1 MLIDINLLP
10 RKERK
15 SLMALIITAGL
26 ILLFIIGSIF
36 LFISYQSTKTEL
48 NSLKSQLQT
57 TSQLRVIQEQKLGEI
72 NATSAVDELKST
84 IEWTEKLPISS
95 VTLLDHL
102 TSLLPER
109 GFILNI
115 DYQDT
120 GTVTLNVQFDTNREA
135 AYYLNELERSNV
147 IRKVTLN
154 SLSTSGQEMEE
165 SNKPVKDVLDKILV
179 LRYLATYQI
188 ELNNQ
193 ALKELAKKEDAS

>member
-1 MLIDINLLP
+1 
-10 RKERK
+10 
-15 SLMALIITAGL
+15 MALIITAGL

>member
-15 SLMALIITAGL
+15 SLATLLVAIGL
-26 ILLFIIGSIF
+26 ILLFIFGSVF

-57 TSQLRVIQEQKLGEI
+57 TSQLRAIQEQKLGE
-72 NATSAVDELKST
+72 NNTTSAVDELKST

-102 TSLLPER
+102 TSLLSER

-115 DYQDT
+115 NYQDS

-135 AYYLNELERSNV
+135 AYYLNELEQSDV
-147 IRKVTLN
+147 IQKVTLN
-154 SLSTSGQEMEE
+154 SLATSGQEMEE

-188 ELNNQ
+188 ELNNG
-193 ALKELAKKEDAS
+193 ALKELAKKEAAS